1 MALSA
6 DFCMQRDGIH
16 LDVSVQMSEQ
26 VVALYGG
33 SSREQAAVFKCLE
46 GISRPDRGRI
56 VVNGTVWFD
65 SILHR
70 NLQRR
75 RRNVRR
81 LTQMDR
87 FDGKHRAQEWFGP
100 YQQKKE
106 ALAGALATQLQLPA
120 LLDRPY
126 EQLMSLERFR
136 LQIAHSL
143 LGEPDLILL
152 EETDFS
158 QDEDIRLQQELLL
171 METLPL
177 YEGTVLFSAM
187 TRGAVYRLC
196 QSMCVLQYGTLQQQY
211 SVRELFERP
220 QTVAAGRLAGYR
232 NLTAIER
239 LDDTHVFAP
248 AWNTVLRLGYVP
260 EDAFY
265 LGIHP
270 RSCRISAGPGEN
282 VLPCT
287 VRRKLEQLDAVTVVA
302 QPEGNAR
309 TQVVVEIPK
318 QQWHGETSLFV
329 QMPPGALLPLR

>member
-33 SSREQAAVFKCLE
+33 SSREQAAVFRCLE
-46 GISRPDRGRI
+46 GIWRPDRGRI

-70 NLQRR
+70 NLPRR
-75 RRNVRR
+75 RRSVRR

-152 EETDFS
+152 EETDFRRMRTS
-158 QDEDIRLQQELLL
+158 GCSKN
-171 METLPL
+171 
-177 YEGTVLFSAM
+177 YCSWKHCLFM
-187 TRGAVYRLC
+187 RG
-196 QSMCVLQYGTLQQQY
+196 
-211 SVRELFERP
+211 
-220 QTVAAGRLAGYR
+220 
-232 NLTAIER
+232 
-239 LDDTHVFAP
+239 
-248 AWNTVLRLGYVP
+248 
-260 EDAFY
+260 
-265 LGIHP
+265 
-270 RSCRISAGPGEN
+270 RSC
-282 VLPCT
+282 
-287 VRRKLEQLDAVTVVA
+287 
-302 QPEGNAR
+302 
-309 TQVVVEIPK
+309 
-318 QQWHGETSLFV
+318 F
-329 QMPPGALLPLR
+329 LL